1 MKRISLTARLTT
13 MLASFSFFALIMMG
27 GALYFALEHQLTL
40 RDDAALVS
48 RVDQISTLL
57 KDLDARKLIN
67 EKPHLFANMLGNTE
81 SLLIIR
87 YVNGPTLL
95 QVNPLER
102 EIPTVKPVPEGQR
115 LTLAAVHHSA
125 MPDGTPLIYM
135 AKMSPSSG
143 GLMPLEIISARILT
157 DRARVLQMYR
167 NNIILFAAMMAV
179 VSGGLAYLFA
189 RRGVSPL
196 HRLANRMNDIST
208 RTLSSRLAND
218 DAPRELDLLIEQVN
232 AMLERLENGFEQLKQ
247 VSADMA
253 HDLRTPITVLLGQTE
268 VGLSMPRDDAY
279 YHRLLGSNF
288 EELQRLS
295 RMIDNM
301 LFLAQAE
308 QPGLVINRAKLD
320 VATSMKQISDY
331 FEDLAAEK
339 NIRINTVGQGGTVY
353 ADSLLF
359 RRALAN
365 LLSNAV
371 KHAVP
376 ASEIILSA
384 SPFPGGI
391 SVNVTN
397 RGEAIP
403 QQQQE
408 KIFDRFYRADPSRHN
423 SAEAS
428 GLGLAI
434 VRSIMQLHQG
444 TCRVGSEYGTTTFGL
459 CFPDAPT
466 TDRNV

>member
-57 KDLDARKLIN
+57 KDLDARTLID

-81 SLLIIR
+81 SLLVIR

-95 QVNPLER
+95 RVNPMGR
-102 EIPTVKPVPEGQR
+102 EIPAVKPVPEGQR
-115 LTLAAVHHSA
+115 LTVEAVHHSA
-125 MPDGTPLIYM
+125 MQDGTPLIYM
-135 AKMSPSSG
+135 ATTSPSSG

-157 DRARVLQMYR
+157 DRTRVLQMYR
-167 NNIILFAAMMAV
+167 NNIILFAATMAL

-232 AMLERLENGFEQLKQ
+232 AMLGRLDNGFEQLKQ

-308 QPGLVINRAKLD
+308 QPGLVINRTRLD
-320 VATSMKQISDY
+320 VATSMQQIGDY

-339 NIRINTVGQGGTVY
+339 NIRINTMGQGTVY
-353 ADSLLF
+353 ADALLF

-371 KHAVP
+371 RHAVP
-376 ASEIILSA
+376 ASEILLSA
-384 SPFPGGI
+384 TPSPGGI

-397 RGEAIP
+397 SGEAIA

-423 SAEAS
+423 SAQAS

-444 TCRVGSEYGTTTFGL
+444 KCWVDSEYGATTFGL
-459 CFPDAPT
+459 CFPEAPT
-466 TDRNV
+466 ADRDV